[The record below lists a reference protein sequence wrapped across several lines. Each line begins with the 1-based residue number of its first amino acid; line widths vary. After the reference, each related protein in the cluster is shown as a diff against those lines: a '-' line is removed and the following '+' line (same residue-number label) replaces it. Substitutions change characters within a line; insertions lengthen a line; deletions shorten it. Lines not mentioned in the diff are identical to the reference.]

1 MVRHWDTSSID
12 EAERRLAYWDEQDR
26 AWQVIQRAQLESYA
40 NLVAQIE
47 QVSLKLRIATGEGR
61 ERQALTLS
69 EVKDRKIQ
77 ALQAHM
83 SDYADTL
90 RKRSD
95 DLARASYALKSVG
108 YDTI

>member
-1 MVRHWDTSSID
+1 MRHWDTSSVD

-26 AWQVIQRAQLESYA
+26 AWSIVQKAQLERYA

-69 EVKDRKIQ
+69 EVKDRKLQ
-77 ALQAHM
+77 ALQAFM
-83 SDYADTL
+83 DDYATTL
-90 RKRSD
+90 QRRGD
-95 DLARASYALKSVG
+95 DLVRAAYALKGIG
-108 YDTI
+108 YDTE

>member
-1 MVRHWDTSSID
+1 MRHWDTSSID
-12 EAERRLAYWDEQDR
+12 EAERRLAFWDEQDH
-26 AWQVIQRAQLESYA
+26 AWNIIQRAQLEGYA
-40 NLVAQIE
+40 NLVSQIE

-83 SDYADTL
+83 EDYAETL
-90 RKRSD
+90 RKRSN
-95 DLARASYALKSVG
+95 DLARAAYALKAIG
-108 YDTI
+108 YDTE